1 MIEDVK
7 PVDSLRAEDLR
18 AFPVWQYTG
27 REGADETYVR
37 PVKRIPVN
45 SLTGKV
51 VGTRVWLANGEYVW
65 ALIGN
70 VDAKNPRL
78 TEHFLTISV
87 ERDGKW
93 FGLARYHDF
102 DFTERGP
109 DALAR
114 FLGLPVDT
122 VFPLTYDITKV
133 AKGEAAALQGQ
144 ILKEPRER
152 LSRSEIIAMA
162 VP

>member
-1 MIEDVK
+1 MIESVR
-7 PVDSLRAEDLR
+7 PVDSLRVEDLQ

-27 REGADETYVR
+27 RDAGDETYVR
-37 PVKRIPVN
+37 PVRRTPVT
-45 SLTGKV
+45 SLTGRV
-51 VGTRVWLANGEYVW
+51 VGTQVVLGNGERVW

-70 VDAKNPRL
+70 VDPNNPRM
-78 TEHFLTISV
+78 TEHFLTVSV
-87 ERDGKW
+87 ERCGRW

-102 DFTERGP
+102 DFAERGP

-114 FLGLPVDT
+114 FLGLPVDA
-122 VFPLTYDITKV
+122 VFPLTYDISHV
-133 AKGEAAALQGQ
+133 VKGRAAAIQGQ